1 MSGPDDRPEIDASPS
16 AEDSVVIEGLC
27 RDFDG
32 KRALDRVDLRVR
44 RGEFFGFLGPNG
56 AGKSTTI
63 NILTG
68 QLRPTLGRAFVLGHD
83 VVGDSLEVKRHI
95 GVLPEEINVYER
107 LTAEE
112 LLRFSGR
119 MHRLPDDEIARR
131 SEDLFRLME
140 LEEDDRRR
148 LIVDDSMGTKKK
160 VVLACALLHNP
171 KVLFLDEP
179 FNGIDAVTARAIR
192 SVLTKATERG
202 VTVFFSSHVLEVV
215 EKLCTRLAIIHQ
227 GRIRAQGTLSEVRA
241 DAGMGPDD
249 SLEDVFVHIVGGRTE
264 RGDLGWMG

>member
-1 MSGPDDRPEIDASPS
+1 MRRMSEPLPTPISN
-16 AEDSVVIEGLC
+16 DSVVLEELT

-32 KRALDRVDLRVR
+32 TRALDRVSLRVR

-63 NILTG
+63 KILCG
-68 QLRPTLGRAFVLGHD
+68 LLRPTSGRATVLGHD
-83 VVGDSLEVKRHI
+83 VERDALEVKRRI

-107 LTAEE
+107 LTADE

-119 MHRLPDDEIARR
+119 MHGLDDGEIDRR
-131 SEDLFRLME
+131 AVDLYRLME
-140 LEEDDRRR
+140 LSEEDRHR
-148 LIVDDSMGTKKK
+148 LVVDDSMGTKKK

-192 SVLTKATERG
+192 TVLTNATERG

-215 EKLCTRLAIIHQ
+215 EKLCTRLAIIHR
-227 GRIRAQGTLSEVRA
+227 GRIRAMGTLDEIRA
-241 DAGMGPDD
+241 TAGTGEGS
-249 SLEDVFVHIVGGRTE
+249 SLEDAFVDLVGGRTE
-264 RGDLGWMG
+264 RGDLDWMS

>member
-1 MSGPDDRPEIDASPS
+1 VSFPADGPPPAGEPS
-16 AEDSVVIEGLC
+16 VRLEGLV
-27 RDFDG
+27 REFDG
-32 KRALDRVDLRVR
+32 ARAVDGVDLRVE

-63 NILTG
+63 KILCG
-68 QLRPTLGRAFVLGHD
+68 QLRPTAGRAVVLGHD
-83 VVGDSLEVKRHI
+83 VAAEPLEVKRLI

-119 MHRLPDDEIARR
+119 MHRLPDEEIERR

-140 LEEDDRRR
+140 LDQTDRRR
-148 LIVDDSMGTKKK
+148 LVVDDSMGTKKK
-160 VVLACALLHNP
+160 VVLAAAILHAP

-192 SVLTKATERG
+192 SVLTSATERG
-202 VTVFFSSHVLEVV
+202 VTIFFSSHVLEVV
-215 EKLCTRLAIIHQ
+215 EKLCTRLAVIHR
-227 GRIRAQGTLSEVRA
+227 GRIRAHGTLEEVRA
-241 DAGMGPDD
+241 AAGMGPDR
-249 SLEDVFVHIVGGRTE
+249 SFEDVFVHLVGGSTE